1 MSTPLAFYHDA
12 FNLKEMAERFT
23 DNITLRR
30 YELLVNGQIAFADYQ
45 HKEKGVLT
53 ILYVEAPPELRGTG
67 AAGRLMQQV
76 MQDAKTKNLKVRPI
90 CSYAAAWIQRSP
102 DHRAMLA
109 D

>member
-1 MSTPLAFYHDA
+1 MSTPLAFLHRA
-12 FNLKEMAERFT
+12 LNLRQMSEPFT
-23 DNITLRR
+23 DNMALHR

-67 AAGRLMQQV
+67 AAARLMQQV
-76 MQDAKTKNLKVRPI
+76 MEDAKAKSLKVRPI
-90 CSYAAAWIQRSP
+90 CGYAASWIQRNP
-102 DHRAMLA
+102 DYRAMLA